1 MDKYINKL
9 TEQER
14 REFMLRAISLAEH
27 GRGKTAPNPCVGALI
42 TRRGEIV
49 AESWHKSPGGK
60 HAEVGALEQARQN
73 GVDLASCT
81 LWVTLEPCNHLGK
94 TPPCTRA
101 ILDAGIDHVIAG
113 VRDPNQ
119 KVAGGG
125 LDYLRKV
132 GIKVE
137 EGVAEPECLD
147 SIRDF
152 ITWQQKSRPYVYLKL
167 ASTLDGKIA
176 TRYGTPLAISCE
188 QSWLRVHELRS
199 RVQAVLV
206 GGNTFYADDPGLT
219 ARTPQE
225 VERQPLAVVATSR
238 LPSVDDNQK
247 LLSKRPQETIFLTL
261 AETKQEDRKKALLDR
276 GATVWELSESDAGMD
291 IATAL
296 KRLYKEYNCYYLLC
310 EGGGTLALSLFEQ
323 GLVDKFF
330 HILTPRIL
338 GDEKAID
345 LFSGSRETDLQNK
358 SCLRILNQERVG
370 NDLWLT
376 LTSDNR

>member
-9 TEQER
+9 TEQEK
-14 REFMLRAISLAEH
+14 REFMLRAISLAEN
-27 GRGKTAPNPCVGALI
+27 GRGRTAPNPCVGALI
-42 TRRGEIV
+42 TRKGEIV
-49 AESWHKSPGGK
+49 AESWHKRPGGK
-60 HAEVGALEQARQN
+60 HAEVGAIEQARQN

-137 EGVAEPECLD
+137 QGIAESECLD

-152 ITWQQKSRPYVYLKL
+152 MIWQQESRPYVYLKL

-176 TRYGTPLAISCE
+176 TRYKTPLAISCE
-188 QSWLRVHELRS
+188 QSWYRVHELRS

-219 ARTPQE
+219 ARTRQE
-225 VERQPLAVVATSR
+225 VERQPWAVVVTSR
-238 LPSVDDNQK
+238 LPSVDDNWK
-247 LLSKRPQETIFLTL
+247 LLRRRPQETIFLTF
-261 AETKQEDRKKALLDR
+261 AETKQENRKKALLDR
-276 GATVWELSESDAGMD
+276 GATVWELSETDAGMD

-296 KRLYKEYNCYYLLC
+296 KRLYKEYNGYYLLC
-310 EGGGTLALSLFEQ
+310 EGGGRLALSLFEQ

-330 HILTPRIL
+330 YILNPRIL
-338 GDEKAID
+338 GDEKGID
-345 LFSGSRETDLQNK
+345 LFSGSRQTDLQNQN
-358 SCLRILNQERVG
+358 CLRIMNQEKVG
-370 NDLWLT
+370 EDLWLT
-376 LTSDNR
+376 LTSDS